1 MTTETSFPTASRF
14 ESNMLTSEQAAKYLG
29 INPGTLAVWRSVKRY
44 EIPYYKVGK
53 SVRYRMED
61 LNKFLSAGRVD
72 NSALIAKT
80 KGVEEKP

>member
-1 MTTETSFPTASRF
+1 MKTETSFPTASRF

-29 INPGTLAVWRSVKRY
+29 ITSGTLSVWRSVKRY

-61 LNKFLSAGRVD
+61 LNKFLSAARID
-72 NSALIAKT
+72 NSEQQNA
-80 KGVEEKP
+80 